1 MFDYPE
7 KIQLAQLS
15 TPLQPLDRIS
25 NELGGPR
32 IWFKR
37 DDLTGSHLSG
47 NKVRK
52 LEFILA
58 RAKSL
63 GADTLITC
71 GGTQSNHCRAT
82 AFVAAQLGMKCHL
95 ILRQDPSEGD
105 SPAVDD
111 GNLLLDA
118 LAGASTEIFPAKG
131 FASQLRKRMQAAK
144 ERYAAAGHT
153 PYLIPVGASDGVGI
167 WGYIAAAQEL
177 KNDFESHQIA
187 PEYIVCASGSGGTQ
201 AGLTVGAKHLQLG
214 ADVLGFAV
222 CDNADYFH
230 AKVRS
235 DIAAWRREYSAQAEA
250 GPYITHVNDQYIGQ
264 GYAQASDEVLALIAW
279 VAKTEGVLLDPVYT
293 GKAFYGLV
301 QEIKNG
307 VFSNQ
312 RDLVFVHTGG
322 IFGVFPWRQRFSS
335 VLAQKNT
342 RIN

>member
-1 MFDYPE
+1 MFNYPD

-15 TPLQPLDRIS
+15 TPLQPLGRVS
-25 NELGGPR
+25 KALAGPR
-32 IWFKR
+32 IWLKR

-52 LEFILA
+52 LEFILG

-95 ILRQDPSEGD
+95 ILRQDSPLEEP
-105 SPAVDD
+105 PAVDD
-111 GNLLLDA
+111 GNLLLDV

-131 FASQLRKRMQAAK
+131 FASQLRQRMQAAK
-144 ERYAAAGHT
+144 ERYLAAGDT
-153 PYLIPVGASDGVGI
+153 PYLIPIGASDAVGI

-177 KNDFESHQIA
+177 KNDFQRLKISPKH
-187 PEYIVCASGSGGTQ
+187 IVCASGSGGTQ

-214 ADVLGFAV
+214 ANVLGFAV
-222 CDNADYFH
+222 CDNAEYFH

-235 DIAAWRREYSAQAEA
+235 DIAAWRREYPDQVDVGSCAT
-250 GPYITHVNDQYIGQ
+250 YVNDQYIGE

-301 QEIKNG
+301 EEIKKG
-307 VFSNQ
+307 TFSGE

-322 IFGVFPWRQRFSS
+322 IFGVFPWRQRFAS
-335 VLAQKNT
+335 VLPE
-342 RIN
+342 